1 MSIHTLA
8 FTKLDG
14 AAATDEDIPAVTDNV
29 VTVQNGHYIVQEDM
43 YLLAAYHRNAGA
55 INAKISTPTLR
66 RVAIPSIQPV
76 NVNAAP
82 ITLPPMLFFPPAKL
96 TIPAIDEIAWL
107 ASNSGIGGIRAVGLL
122 WLNTRSH
129 NFNIPPGDTYT
140 VRFTSTIT
148 GTTVVWTSGSI
159 SFEQTL
165 PAGRYAVVGLD
176 IIGANTECARLV
188 FLGGG
193 FRPGVVVRPAVSN
206 YMWDYF
212 RQGDSGVFGEFE
224 STALPNLEVF
234 QTTGGAQT
242 YTGFMDL
249 VKIR

>member
-1 MSIHTLA
+1 MAIHTLA
-8 FTKLDG
+8 FTKLDA

-43 YLLAAYHRNAGA
+43 NLLAAYHRNAGA
-55 INAKISTPTLR
+55 VNAKLQTAALR
-66 RVAIPSIQPV
+66 RVAVPSIQPV

-82 ITLPPMLFFPPAKL
+82 ITLPPMVFFPPAKL

-107 ASNSGIGGIRAVGLL
+107 ASNSGAGAVRAVGLL

-129 NFNIPPGDTYT
+129 NFNVPTGDMFSI
-140 VRFTSTIT
+140 RFTATIT
-148 GTTVVWTSGSI
+148 GTLVTWTGGSI
-159 SFEQTL
+159 SFETSL
-165 PAGRYAVVGLD
+165 PAGRYSVIGLQV
-176 IIGANTECARLV
+176 IGANTECARLV

-193 FRPGVVVRPAVSN
+193 YRPGVIVRPAVSN
-206 YMWDYF
+206 YMWDHF
-212 RQGDSGVFGEFE
+212 QQGAAGVFGEFE
-224 STALPNLEVF
+224 STAMPNLEVF
-234 QTTGGAQT
+234 QTTAGAQT